1 MKRIFLVF
9 ALMVSAALMASAD
22 EGMWMINA
30 IDRALEKNMK
40 ARGLKL
46 GAREIYDADAKG
58 TTLSDAV
65 VALDFGCTGSIISD
79 EGLLIT
85 NHHCAYAD
93 IHSISTPQRNYL
105 EDGFWAF
112 KSEEERYIPGKNVFF
127 LKKVIDVTE
136 EVNAL
141 EKKMLAE
148 GKHFG
153 IRKLSFIL
161 EKEYKKEYPEYEP
174 YLSSMWSG
182 EKYYMALY
190 LVYSDIRLVAAPPVS
205 IAAFGGDIDNWE
217 WPQHKCDFAMYRVY
231 ADAEGKPA
239 AYSENNLPLKPVRK
253 LKIST
258 KGYKPGDFNMV
269 IGFPGRT
276 DRWSSSFKLVQK
288 KDVTLPISNEIRGK
302 QMEITEKWMNAE
314 PQIRLMYS
322 NWYFGLSNV
331 QELNEGEVL
340 CYNRFNV
347 AADKR
352 AQEAELARWIAA
364 SPQRSAKWSS
374 MLSYLETK
382 YKAVEDVE
390 RNRTWFRETLVR
402 GSRMS
407 LITAR
412 LKNSKSSLKAVA
424 PVYKEIDL
432 RVEKE
437 LFAYS
442 AEMFLRNVDREY
454 WSDFQ
459 KDIVSEFTDAETGKT
474 DYKAL
479 CDSIWAGSYI
489 AGGFESL
496 KNSGAFDAPHGC
508 GQGGTKHEGQKH
520 EGPGNGA
527 FGHGE
532 MGLGDGKGL
541 NGPAHGGHAQ
551 GGVGKGQ
558 GRGGENCRL
567 GDDPLFRFL
576 QDVKITVFNEKLKAI
591 EGNPDILALGR
602 EYTHALYE
610 MRLDKGE
617 PVYPNA
623 NSTMRITY
631 GTVGGLNPYDAVH
644 CGHQS
649 SLAGVL
655 EKHNPSSY
663 DFCLKDDWKRLL
675 ESGEF
680 GVWGCC
686 IKASA
691 NVCGSKSKKTG
702 DTGAKT
708 GVGEAGVSPKDF
720 PVDFL
725 NNCDITGGNS
735 GSPVLNARG
744 ELIGLA
750 FDGNKESLASDASYT
765 PNYNKCVCVDI
776 RYVLFTLDRYAH
788 LDRLLDELGF

>member
-231 ADAEGKPA
+231 ADADGKPA

-352 AQEAELARWIAA
+352 SQEAELARWIAA
-364 SPQRSAKWSS
+364 SPQRSAQWSS
-374 MLSYLETK
+374 MLSDLETK

-479 CDSIWAGSYI
+479 CDSIWEGSYI

-496 KNSGAFDAPHGC
+496 KNSGAFDTPHGR
-508 GQGGTKHEGQKH
+508 
-520 EGPGNGA
+520 
-527 FGHGE
+527 
-532 MGLGDGKGL
+532 GDGKGL
-541 NGPAHGGHAQ
+541 NGPAHGGPGK

-558 GRGGENCRL
+558 GRGGKNCRF

-576 QDVKITVFNEKLKAI
+576 QDVKITVFNEKLRAI
-591 EGNPDILALGR
+591 EGNPDILALSR

-655 EKHNPSSY
+655 EKHNPASY

-680 GVWGCC
+680 GVWGSC
-686 IKASA
+686 IKAS
-691 NVCGSKSKKTG
+691 GKK
-702 DTGAKT
+702 GAL
-708 GVGEAGVSPKDF
+708 SPKDF

-788 LDRLLDELGF
+788 LDRILDELGF

>member
-1 MKRIFLVF
+1 MKRIFLIL
-9 ALMVSAALMASAD
+9 ALMVSSALMASAD

-127 LKKVIDVTE
+127 LKKVIDVTD

-253 LKIST
+253 LNIST

-352 AQEAELARWIAA
+352 SQEAELARWIAA
-364 SPQRSAKWSS
+364 SPQRSAQWSS
-374 MLSYLETK
+374 MLSDLETK

-459 KDIVSEFTDAETGKT
+459 KDIVSKFTDAETGRT

-496 KNSGAFDAPHGC
+496 KNSGAFDAPHG
-508 GQGGTKHEGQKH
+508 
-520 EGPGNGA
+520 
-527 FGHGE
+527 
-532 MGLGDGKGL
+532 
-541 NGPAHGGHAQ
+541 
-551 GGVGKGQ
+551 
-558 GRGGENCRL
+558 RSGENCRF

-576 QDVKITVFNEKLKAI
+576 QDVKITVFNEKLRAI
-591 EGNPDILALGR
+591 EGNPDILALSR

-631 GTVGGLNPYDAVH
+631 GTVGGLNPYDAIH

-655 EKHNPSSY
+655 EKHNPASY

-680 GVWGCC
+680 GVWGSC
-686 IKASA
+686 IKASGK
-691 NVCGSKSKKTG
+691 VCGSKKEKTG
-702 DTGAKT
+702 DKGAKT

-788 LDRLLDELGF
+788 LDRILDELGF

>member
-1 MKRIFLVF
+1 MKRIFLAL
-9 ALMVSAALMASAD
+9 ALMFSAALMASAD

-46 GAREIYDADAKG
+46 GVREIYDADAKG

-127 LKKVIDVTE
+127 LKRVLDVTD

-141 EKKMLAE
+141 EAKLREE
-148 GKHFG
+148 GKNFG
-153 IRKLSFIL
+153 MRKVSYIL

-253 LKIST
+253 LNIST

-352 AQEAELARWIAA
+352 AQETELAGWIAA
-364 SPQRSAKWSS
+364 SPQRSAQWSS
-374 MLSYLETK
+374 MLSDLETK

-442 AEMFLRNVDREY
+442 AEMFLRNVDKEY

-459 KDIVSEFTDAETGKT
+459 KDIVSKFTDAETGKT

-479 CDSIWAGSYI
+479 CDSIWARSYI

-508 GQGGTKHEGQKH
+508 G
-520 EGPGNGA
+520 
-527 FGHGE
+527 
-532 MGLGDGKGL
+532 DGKGL
-541 NGPAHGGHAQ
+541 NGPAHGGPGQ
-551 GGVGKGQ
+551 GGVGKGH
-558 GRGGENCRL
+558 GRGGENCRF

-591 EGNPDILALGR
+591 EGNPDILALSR

-644 CGHQS
+644 CDHQS
-649 SLAGVL
+649 SLAGVI
-655 EKHNPSSY
+655 EKHNPDSY

-680 GVWGCC
+680 GVWGSC
-686 IKASA
+686 IKAS
-691 NVCGSKSKKTG
+691 GKK
-702 DTGAKT
+702 GAL
-708 GVGEAGVSPKDF
+708 GLKDF
-720 PVDFL
+720 PADFL

-776 RYVLFTLDRYAH
+776 RYVLFTLYRYAH
-788 LDRLLDELGF
+788 LDRILDELGF

>member
-1 MKRIFLVF
+1 MF
-9 ALMVSAALMASAD
+9 SAALMASAD

-127 LKKVIDVTE
+127 LKRVLDVTD

-141 EKKMLAE
+141 EAKLREE
-148 GKHFG
+148 GKNFG
-153 IRKLSFIL
+153 MRKVSYIL

-231 ADAEGKPA
+231 ADADGKPA

-253 LKIST
+253 LNIST

-352 AQEAELARWIAA
+352 AQEAELAGWIAA
-364 SPQRSAKWSS
+364 SPQRSAQWSS
-374 MLSYLETK
+374 MLSDLETK

-459 KDIVSEFTDAETGKT
+459 KDIVSKFTDAETGKT

-496 KNSGAFDAPHGC
+496 KNSGAFDTPHGR
-508 GQGGTKHEGQKH
+508 GQGGPKH

-532 MGLGDGKGL
+532 MG
-541 NGPAHGGHAQ
+541 
-551 GGVGKGQ
+551 
-558 GRGGENCRL
+558 RGGENCRF
-567 GDDPLFRFL
+567 GYDPLFRFL
-576 QDVKITVFNEKLKAI
+576 QDVKITVFNERLKAI
-591 EGNPDILALGR
+591 EGNPDILALSR

-631 GTVGGLNPYDAVH
+631 GTVGGLNPYDAIH

-655 EKHNPSSY
+655 EKHNPASY

-680 GVWGCC
+680 GVWGNC
-686 IKASA
+686 IKAS
-691 NVCGSKSKKTG
+691 GKK
-702 DTGAKT
+702 GALR
-708 GVGEAGVSPKDF
+708 PKDF
-720 PVDFL
+720 PADFL

-788 LDRLLDELGF
+788 LNRILNELGF

>member
-127 LKKVIDVTE
+127 LKRVLDVTD

-141 EKKMLAE
+141 EAKLREE
-148 GKHFG
+148 GKNFG
-153 IRKLSFIL
+153 MRKVSYIL

-231 ADAEGKPA
+231 ADADGKPA

-253 LKIST
+253 LNIST
-258 KGYKPGDFNMV
+258 KGYKLGDFNMV

-364 SPQRSAKWSS
+364 SPQRSAQWSS
-374 MLSYLETK
+374 MLSDLETK

-412 LKNSKSSLKAVA
+412 LKNSKSSLKVVA

-442 AEMFLRNVDREY
+442 TEMFLRNVDREY

-459 KDIVSEFTDAETGKT
+459 KDIVSKFTDAETGKT

-496 KNSGAFDAPHGC
+496 KNSGAFDAPHG
-508 GQGGTKHEGQKH
+508 
-520 EGPGNGA
+520 
-527 FGHGE
+527 
-532 MGLGDGKGL
+532 
-541 NGPAHGGHAQ
+541 
-551 GGVGKGQ
+551 
-558 GRGGENCRL
+558 RGGENCRFV
-567 GDDPLFRFL
+567 DDPLFRFL
-576 QDVKITVFNEKLKAI
+576 QDVKITVFNEKLRAI
-591 EGNPDILALGR
+591 EGNPDILALSR

-644 CGHQS
+644 CDHQS

-655 EKHNPSSY
+655 EKHNPASY

-680 GVWGCC
+680 GVWGSC
-686 IKASA
+686 IKAS
-691 NVCGSKSKKTG
+691 GKK
-702 DTGAKT
+702 GAL
-708 GVGEAGVSPKDF
+708 GPKDF
-720 PVDFL
+720 PADFL

-788 LDRLLDELGF
+788 LDRILDELGF

>member
-1 MKRIFLVF
+1 MKRIFLIL
-9 ALMVSAALMASAD
+9 ALMVSSALMASAD

-127 LKKVIDVTE
+127 LKKVIDVTD

-231 ADAEGKPA
+231 ADADGKPA

-364 SPQRSAKWSS
+364 SPQRSAQWSS
-374 MLSYLETK
+374 MLSDLETK

-442 AEMFLRNVDREY
+442 AEMFLRNVEKEY

-459 KDIVSEFTDAETGKT
+459 KDIVSKFTDAETGKT

-479 CDSIWAGSYI
+479 CDSIWEGSYI

-496 KNSGAFDAPHGC
+496 KNSGAFDTPHGR
-508 GQGGTKHEGQKH
+508 GQGGPKHEGQKH
-520 EGPGNGA
+520 GGPENGA

-532 MGLGDGKGL
+532 MG
-541 NGPAHGGHAQ
+541 
-551 GGVGKGQ
+551 
-558 GRGGENCRL
+558 RGGENCRF

-591 EGNPDILALGR
+591 EGNPDILALSH

-610 MRLDKGE
+610 MRIDKGE

-631 GTVGGLNPYDAVH
+631 GTVGGLNPYDAIH
-644 CGHQS
+644 CDHQS

-655 EKHNPSSY
+655 EKHNPASY

-680 GVWGCC
+680 GVWGSC
-686 IKASA
+686 IKASG

-702 DTGAKT
+702 DKGAKT
-708 GVGEAGVSPKDF
+708 GVERAGVSPKDF

-788 LDRLLDELGF
+788 LDRILDELGF

>member
-1 MKRIFLVF
+1 MKRIFLAL
-9 ALMVSAALMASAD
+9 ALMFSATLMASAD

-127 LKKVIDVTE
+127 LKRVLDVTD

-141 EKKMLAE
+141 EAKLREE
-148 GKHFG
+148 GKNFG
-153 IRKLSFIL
+153 MRKVSYIL

-231 ADAEGKPA
+231 ADADGKPA

-253 LKIST
+253 LNIST

-352 AQEAELARWIAA
+352 AQEAELAQWIAA
-364 SPQRSAKWSS
+364 SPQRSAQWSS
-374 MLSYLETK
+374 MLSDLETK

-412 LKNSKSSLKAVA
+412 LKNSKSSLKVVA

-459 KDIVSEFTDAETGKT
+459 KDIVSKFTDAETGKT

-508 GQGGTKHEGQKH
+508 G
-520 EGPGNGA
+520 
-527 FGHGE
+527 
-532 MGLGDGKGL
+532 DGKGL
-541 NGPAHGGHAQ
+541 NGPAHGGPGK
-551 GGVGKGQ
+551 GGVGKGH
-558 GRGGENCRL
+558 GCGGENGRF

-576 QDVKITVFNEKLKAI
+576 QDVKITVFNEKLRAI
-591 EGNPDILALGR
+591 EGNPDILALSR

-644 CGHQS
+644 CDHQS

-655 EKHNPSSY
+655 EKHNPASY

-680 GVWGCC
+680 GVWSSC
-686 IKASA
+686 IKAS
-691 NVCGSKSKKTG
+691 GKKGTLG
-702 DTGAKT
+702 
-708 GVGEAGVSPKDF
+708 PKDF
-720 PVDFL
+720 PADFL

-788 LDRLLDELGF
+788 LDRILNELGF

>member
-1 MKRIFLVF
+1 M
-9 ALMVSAALMASAD
+9 ALMFSAALMASAD

-127 LKKVIDVTE
+127 LKRVLDVTD

-141 EKKMLAE
+141 EAKLREE
-148 GKHFG
+148 GKNFG
-153 IRKLSFIL
+153 MRKVSYIL

-231 ADAEGKPA
+231 ADADGKPA

-253 LKIST
+253 LNIST

-352 AQEAELARWIAA
+352 AQEAELAGWIAA
-364 SPQRSAKWSS
+364 SPQRSAQWSS
-374 MLSYLETK
+374 MLSDLETK

-442 AEMFLRNVDREY
+442 AEMFLRNVDKEY

-459 KDIVSEFTDAETGKT
+459 KDIVSKFTDAETGKT

-496 KNSGAFDAPHGC
+496 KNSGAFDTPHG
-508 GQGGTKHEGQKH
+508 H
-520 EGPGNGA
+520 
-527 FGHGE
+527 
-532 MGLGDGKGL
+532 
-541 NGPAHGGHAQ
+541 
-551 GGVGKGQ
+551 
-558 GRGGENCRL
+558 GGENCRF

-591 EGNPDILALGR
+591 EGNPDILALSR

-649 SLAGVL
+649 SLAGVI
-655 EKHNPSSY
+655 EKHNPDSY

-680 GVWGCC
+680 GVWGSC
-686 IKASA
+686 IKAS
-691 NVCGSKSKKTG
+691 GKK
-702 DTGAKT
+702 GAL
-708 GVGEAGVSPKDF
+708 SPKDF
-720 PVDFL
+720 PADFL

-788 LDRLLDELGF
+788 FDRVLNELGF

>member
-9 ALMVSAALMASAD
+9 ALMFSAALMASAD

-46 GAREIYDADAKG
+46 GVREIYDADAKG

-127 LKKVIDVTE
+127 LKRVLDVTD

-141 EKKMLAE
+141 EAKLREE
-148 GKHFG
+148 GKNFG
-153 IRKLSFIL
+153 MRKVSYIL

-174 YLSSMWSG
+174 FLSSMWSG

-231 ADAEGKPA
+231 ADADGKPA

-253 LKIST
+253 LNIST

-352 AQEAELARWIAA
+352 AQEAELAGWIAA
-364 SPQRSAKWSS
+364 SPQRSAQWSS
-374 MLSYLETK
+374 MLSDLETK

-390 RNRTWFRETLVR
+390 RNRTWFRETLAR

-412 LKNSKSSLKAVA
+412 LKNSKSSLKVVA

-432 RVEKE
+432 RIEKE

-442 AEMFLRNVDREY
+442 AEMFLRNVDKEY

-459 KDIVSEFTDAETGKT
+459 KDIVSKFTDAETGKT

-496 KNSGAFDAPHGC
+496 KNSGAFDAPHG
-508 GQGGTKHEGQKH
+508 
-520 EGPGNGA
+520 
-527 FGHGE
+527 
-532 MGLGDGKGL
+532 
-541 NGPAHGGHAQ
+541 
-551 GGVGKGQ
+551 
-558 GRGGENCRL
+558 RGGENCRFV
-567 GDDPLFRFL
+567 DDPLFRFL
-576 QDVKITVFNEKLKAI
+576 QDVKITVFNEKLRAI
-591 EGNPDILALGR
+591 EGNPDILALSR

-644 CGHQS
+644 CDHQS

-655 EKHNPSSY
+655 EKHNPASY

-680 GVWGCC
+680 GVWGSC
-686 IKASA
+686 IKAS
-691 NVCGSKSKKTG
+691 GKK
-702 DTGAKT
+702 GAL
-708 GVGEAGVSPKDF
+708 GPKDF
-720 PVDFL
+720 PADFL

-788 LDRLLDELGF
+788 LDRIIDELGF

>member
-1 MKRIFLVF
+1 
-9 ALMVSAALMASAD
+9 MASAD

-127 LKKVIDVTE
+127 LKRVLDVTD

-141 EKKMLAE
+141 EAKLREE
-148 GKHFG
+148 GKNFG
-153 IRKLSFIL
+153 MRKVSYIL

-174 YLSSMWSG
+174 FLSSMWSG

-352 AQEAELARWIAA
+352 SQEAELARWIAA
-364 SPQRSAKWSS
+364 SPQRSAQWSS
-374 MLSYLETK
+374 MLSDLETK

-459 KDIVSEFTDAETGKT
+459 KDIVSKFTDAETGKT

-496 KNSGAFDAPHGC
+496 KNSGAFDKPH
-508 GQGGTKHEGQKH
+508 
-520 EGPGNGA
+520 
-527 FGHGE
+527 
-532 MGLGDGKGL
+532 
-541 NGPAHGGHAQ
+541 
-551 GGVGKGQ
+551 
-558 GRGGENCRL
+558 GRGGENCRF

-591 EGNPDILALGR
+591 EGNPDILALSR

-649 SLAGVL
+649 SLAGVI
-655 EKHNPSSY
+655 EKHNPDSY

-680 GVWGCC
+680 GVWGSC
-686 IKASA
+686 IKAS
-691 NVCGSKSKKTG
+691 GKK
-702 DTGAKT
+702 GAL
-708 GVGEAGVSPKDF
+708 GPKDF
-720 PVDFL
+720 PADFL

-788 LDRLLDELGF
+788 LDRILDELGF

>member
-1 MKRIFLVF
+1 MKRIFLAL
-9 ALMVSAALMASAD
+9 ALMFSAALMASAD

-127 LKKVIDVTE
+127 LKRVLDVTD

-141 EKKMLAE
+141 EAKLREE
-148 GKHFG
+148 GKNFG
-153 IRKLSFIL
+153 MRKVSYIL

-174 YLSSMWSG
+174 FLSSMWSG

-352 AQEAELARWIAA
+352 SQEAELARWIAA
-364 SPQRSAKWSS
+364 SPQRSAQWSS
-374 MLSYLETK
+374 MLSDLETK

-412 LKNSKSSLKAVA
+412 LKNSKSSLKVVA

-432 RVEKE
+432 RIEKE

-442 AEMFLRNVDREY
+442 AEMFLRNVDKEY

-459 KDIVSEFTDAETGKT
+459 KDIVSKFTDAETGKT

-496 KNSGAFDAPHGC
+496 KNSGAFDKPH
-508 GQGGTKHEGQKH
+508 
-520 EGPGNGA
+520 
-527 FGHGE
+527 
-532 MGLGDGKGL
+532 
-541 NGPAHGGHAQ
+541 
-551 GGVGKGQ
+551 
-558 GRGGENCRL
+558 GRGGENCRF

-591 EGNPDILALGR
+591 EGNPDILALSR

-649 SLAGVL
+649 SLAGVI
-655 EKHNPSSY
+655 EKHNPDSY

-680 GVWGCC
+680 GVWGSC
-686 IKASA
+686 IKAS
-691 NVCGSKSKKTG
+691 GKK
-702 DTGAKT
+702 GAL
-708 GVGEAGVSPKDF
+708 GPKDF
-720 PVDFL
+720 PADFL

-788 LDRLLDELGF
+788 LDRVLDELGF

>member
-1 MKRIFLVF
+1 MKRIFLTL
-9 ALMVSAALMASAD
+9 ALMFSAALMASAD

-46 GAREIYDADAKG
+46 GAREIYDAD
-58 TTLSDAV
+58 
-65 VALDFGCTGSIISD
+65 
-79 EGLLIT
+79 
-85 NHHCAYAD
+85 
-93 IHSISTPQRNYL
+93 
-105 EDGFWAF
+105 
-112 KSEEERYIPGKNVFF
+112 
-127 LKKVIDVTE
+127 
-136 EVNAL
+136 
-141 EKKMLAE
+141 
-148 GKHFG
+148 
-153 IRKLSFIL
+153 
-161 EKEYKKEYPEYEP
+161 
-174 YLSSMWSG
+174 
-182 EKYYMALY
+182 
-190 LVYSDIRLVAAPPVS
+190 
-205 IAAFGGDIDNWE
+205 
-217 WPQHKCDFAMYRVY
+217 
-231 ADAEGKPA
+231 GKPA

-253 LKIST
+253 LNIST

-352 AQEAELARWIAA
+352 AQEAELAGWIAA
-364 SPQRSAKWSS
+364 SPQRSAQWSS
-374 MLSYLETK
+374 MLSDLETK

-412 LKNSKSSLKAVA
+412 LKNSKSSLKVVA

-442 AEMFLRNVDREY
+442 AEMFLRNVDKEY

-459 KDIVSEFTDAETGKT
+459 KDIVSKFTDAETGKT

-479 CDSIWAGSYI
+479 CDSIWTGSYI

-508 GQGGTKHEGQKH
+508 G
-520 EGPGNGA
+520 
-527 FGHGE
+527 
-532 MGLGDGKGL
+532 DGKGL
-541 NGPAHGGHAQ
+541 HGPAHGGPGQ
-551 GGVGKGQ
+551 GGVGKGH
-558 GRGGENCRL
+558 GRGGENCRF

-576 QDVKITVFNEKLKAI
+576 QDVKITVFNEKLRAI
-591 EGNPDILALGR
+591 EGNPDILALSR

-623 NSTMRITY
+623 NSTMRIT
-631 GTVGGLNPYDAVH
+631 
-644 CGHQS
+644 
-649 SLAGVL
+649 
-655 EKHNPSSY
+655 
-663 DFCLKDDWKRLL
+663 
-675 ESGEF
+675 
-680 GVWGCC
+680 
-686 IKASA
+686 
-691 NVCGSKSKKTG
+691 
-702 DTGAKT
+702 
-708 GVGEAGVSPKDF
+708 
-720 PVDFL
+720 
-725 NNCDITGGNS
+725 
-735 GSPVLNARG
+735 
-744 ELIGLA
+744 
-750 FDGNKESLASDASYT
+750 
-765 PNYNKCVCVDI
+765 
-776 RYVLFTLDRYAH
+776 
-788 LDRLLDELGF
+788 

>member
-1 MKRIFLVF
+1 MKRIFLIL

-127 LKKVIDVTE
+127 LKKVIDVTD

-352 AQEAELARWIAA
+352 SQEAELARWIAA
-364 SPQRSAKWSS
+364 SPQRSAQWSS
-374 MLSYLETK
+374 MLSDLETK

-459 KDIVSEFTDAETGKT
+459 KDIVSKFTDAETGKT

-496 KNSGAFDAPHGC
+496 KNSGAFDAPHGR
-508 GQGGTKHEGQKH
+508 GQGGPKHG
-520 EGPGNGA
+520 GPG
-527 FGHGE
+527 
-532 MGLGDGKGL
+532 K
-541 NGPAHGGHAQ
+541 

-558 GRGGENCRL
+558 GRGGENCRF

-591 EGNPDILALGR
+591 EGNPDILALSR
-602 EYTHALYE
+602 EYTYALYE

-617 PVYPNA
+617 TVYPNA

-631 GTVGGLNPYDAVH
+631 GTVGGLNPYDAIH

-655 EKHNPSSY
+655 EKHNPASY

-680 GVWGCC
+680 GVWGSC
-686 IKASA
+686 IKASG

-702 DTGAKT
+702 DKGAKT
-708 GVGEAGVSPKDF
+708 GVEGAGVSPKDF

-788 LDRLLDELGF
+788 LDRILDELGF

>member
-9 ALMVSAALMASAD
+9 ALMFSAALMASAD

-30 IDRALEKNMK
+30 IDRASEKNMK

-46 GAREIYDADAKG
+46 RVREIYDADAKG

-127 LKKVIDVTE
+127 LKRVLDVTD

-141 EKKMLAE
+141 EAKLREE
-148 GKHFG
+148 GKNFG
-153 IRKLSFIL
+153 MRKVSYIL

-231 ADAEGKPA
+231 ADADGKPA

-253 LKIST
+253 LNIST

-352 AQEAELARWIAA
+352 AQEAELAQWIAT
-364 SPQRSAKWSS
+364 SPQRSAQWGS
-374 MLSYLETK
+374 MLSDLETK

-412 LKNSKSSLKAVA
+412 LKNSKSSLKVVA

-442 AEMFLRNVDREY
+442 AEMFLRNVDKEY

-479 CDSIWAGSYI
+479 CDSIWDGSYI

-496 KNSGAFDAPHGC
+496 KNSGAFDAPHGR
-508 GQGGTKHEGQKH
+508 
-520 EGPGNGA
+520 
-527 FGHGE
+527 
-532 MGLGDGKGL
+532 GDGKGL
-541 NGPAHGGHAQ
+541 NGPAHGGTGQ
-551 GGVGKGQ
+551 GGVGKGH
-558 GRGGENCRL
+558 GRGGENCRF

-591 EGNPDILALGR
+591 EGNPDILALSR

-644 CGHQS
+644 CDHQS
-649 SLAGVL
+649 SLAGVI
-655 EKHNPSSY
+655 EKHNPDSY

-680 GVWGCC
+680 GVWGSC
-686 IKASA
+686 IKAS
-691 NVCGSKSKKTG
+691 GKK
-702 DTGAKT
+702 GAL
-708 GVGEAGVSPKDF
+708 GLKDF
-720 PVDFL
+720 PADFL

-788 LDRLLDELGF
+788 FDRVLDELGF

>member
-1 MKRIFLVF
+1 MKRIFLIF
-9 ALMVSAALMASAD
+9 ALMVSSALMASAD

-231 ADAEGKPA
+231 ADADGKPA

-352 AQEAELARWIAA
+352 SQEAELARWIAA
-364 SPQRSAKWSS
+364 SPQRSPQWSS
-374 MLSYLETK
+374 MLSDLETK

-496 KNSGAFDAPHGC
+496 KNSGAFDKPHGL
-508 GQGGTKHEGQKH
+508 GQGGPKH
-520 EGPGNGA
+520 EGPG
-527 FGHGE
+527 
-532 MGLGDGKGL
+532 K
-541 NGPAHGGHAQ
+541 
-551 GGVGKGQ
+551 GGVGKGH
-558 GRGGENCRL
+558 GRGGENCRF

-591 EGNPDILALGR
+591 EGNPDILALSR
-602 EYTHALYE
+602 EYTHALYK

-631 GTVGGLNPYDAVH
+631 GTVGGLNPYDAIH

-655 EKHNPSSY
+655 EKHNPASY

-680 GVWGCC
+680 GVWGSC
-686 IKASA
+686 IKASG

-702 DTGAKT
+702 DKGAKT
-708 GVGEAGVSPKDF
+708 GVERAGVSPKDI

-788 LDRLLDELGF
+788 LDRILDELGF

>member
-1 MKRIFLVF
+1 MKRIFLIF

-127 LKKVIDVTE
+127 LKKVIDVTD

-231 ADAEGKPA
+231 ADADGKPA

-364 SPQRSAKWSS
+364 SPQRSTQWSS
-374 MLSYLETK
+374 MLSDLETK

-459 KDIVSEFTDAETGKT
+459 KDIVSKFTDAETGKT

-496 KNSGAFDAPHGC
+496 KNSGAFDKPHGH
-508 GQGGTKHEGQKH
+508 GQGGPKH
-520 EGPGNGA
+520 EGPG
-527 FGHGE
+527 
-532 MGLGDGKGL
+532 K
-541 NGPAHGGHAQ
+541 

-558 GRGGENCRL
+558 GCGGENCRF

-591 EGNPDILALGR
+591 EGNPDILALSR
-602 EYTHALYE
+602 EYTYALYE

-617 PVYPNA
+617 TVYPNA

-631 GTVGGLNPYDAVH
+631 GTVGGLNPYDAIH

-655 EKHNPSSY
+655 EKHNPASY

-680 GVWGCC
+680 GVWGSC
-686 IKASA
+686 IKASG

-702 DTGAKT
+702 DKGAKT
-708 GVGEAGVSPKDF
+708 GVEGAGVSPKDF

-788 LDRLLDELGF
+788 LDRILDELGF

>member
-1 MKRIFLVF
+1 
-9 ALMVSAALMASAD
+9 
-22 EGMWMINA
+22 
-30 IDRALEKNMK
+30 
-40 ARGLKL
+40 
-46 GAREIYDADAKG
+46 
-58 TTLSDAV
+58 
-65 VALDFGCTGSIISD
+65 
-79 EGLLIT
+79 
-85 NHHCAYAD
+85 
-93 IHSISTPQRNYL
+93 
-105 EDGFWAF
+105 
-112 KSEEERYIPGKNVFF
+112 
-127 LKKVIDVTE
+127 
-136 EVNAL
+136 
-141 EKKMLAE
+141 
-148 GKHFG
+148 
-153 IRKLSFIL
+153 
-161 EKEYKKEYPEYEP
+161 
-174 YLSSMWSG
+174 
-182 EKYYMALY
+182 
-190 LVYSDIRLVAAPPVS
+190 
-205 IAAFGGDIDNWE
+205 
-217 WPQHKCDFAMYRVY
+217 
-231 ADAEGKPA
+231 
-239 AYSENNLPLKPVRK
+239 
-253 LKIST
+253 
-258 KGYKPGDFNMV
+258 MV

-352 AQEAELARWIAA
+352 SQEAELARWIAA
-364 SPQRSAKWSS
+364 SPQRSAQWSS
-374 MLSYLETK
+374 MLSDLETK

-459 KDIVSEFTDAETGKT
+459 KDIVSKFTDAETGKT

-496 KNSGAFDAPHGC
+496 KNSGAFDTPHGR
-508 GQGGTKHEGQKH
+508 GQGGPKH
-520 EGPGNGA
+520 EGPG
-527 FGHGE
+527 
-532 MGLGDGKGL
+532 K
-541 NGPAHGGHAQ
+541 

-591 EGNPDILALGR
+591 EGNPDILALSR

-631 GTVGGLNPYDAVH
+631 GTVGGLNPYDAIH

-655 EKHNPSSY
+655 EKHNPASY

-680 GVWGCC
+680 GVWGSC
-686 IKASA
+686 IKASG

-702 DTGAKT
+702 DKGAKT
-708 GVGEAGVSPKDF
+708 GVEGAGVSPKDF

-788 LDRLLDELGF
+788 LDRILDELGF

>member
-1 MKRIFLVF
+1 MKRIFLIL
-9 ALMVSAALMASAD
+9 ALMVSSALMASAD

-127 LKKVIDVTE
+127 LKKVIDVTD
-136 EVNAL
+136 EVMAL

-253 LKIST
+253 LNIST

-352 AQEAELARWIAA
+352 SQEAELARWIAA
-364 SPQRSAKWSS
+364 SPQRSAQWSS
-374 MLSYLETK
+374 MLSDLETK
-382 YKAVEDVE
+382 YKAV
-390 RNRTWFRETLVR
+390 WTL
-402 GSRMS
+402 
-407 LITAR
+407 
-412 LKNSKSSLKAVA
+412 AV
-424 PVYKEIDL
+424 PGYM
-432 RVEKE
+432 
-437 LFAYS
+437 S
-442 AEMFLRNVDREY
+442 AE
-454 WSDFQ
+454 
-459 KDIVSEFTDAETGKT
+459 
-474 DYKAL
+474 
-479 CDSIWAGSYI
+479 
-489 AGGFESL
+489 
-496 KNSGAFDAPHGC
+496 
-508 GQGGTKHEGQKH
+508 
-520 EGPGNGA
+520 
-527 FGHGE
+527 
-532 MGLGDGKGL
+532 
-541 NGPAHGGHAQ
+541 
-551 GGVGKGQ
+551 VG
-558 GRGGENCRL
+558 
-567 GDDPLFRFL
+567 
-576 QDVKITVFNEKLKAI
+576 
-591 EGNPDILALGR
+591 
-602 EYTHALYE
+602 
-610 MRLDKGE
+610 
-617 PVYPNA
+617 
-623 NSTMRITY
+623 
-631 GTVGGLNPYDAVH
+631 
-644 CGHQS
+644 
-649 SLAGVL
+649 
-655 EKHNPSSY
+655 
-663 DFCLKDDWKRLL
+663 
-675 ESGEF
+675 
-680 GVWGCC
+680 
-686 IKASA
+686 
-691 NVCGSKSKKTG
+691 
-702 DTGAKT
+702 
-708 GVGEAGVSPKDF
+708 
-720 PVDFL
+720 
-725 NNCDITGGNS
+725 
-735 GSPVLNARG
+735 
-744 ELIGLA
+744 
-750 FDGNKESLASDASYT
+750 
-765 PNYNKCVCVDI
+765 
-776 RYVLFTLDRYAH
+776 
-788 LDRLLDELGF
+788 

>member
-1 MKRIFLVF
+1 MKRIFLAL

-112 KSEEERYIPGKNVFF
+112 KSEDERYIPGKNVFF
-127 LKKVIDVTE
+127 LKKVIDVTD
-136 EVNAL
+136 EVSAL

-174 YLSSMWSG
+174 FMSSMWSG

-231 ADAEGKPA
+231 ADADGKPA
-239 AYSENNLPLKPVRK
+239 AYSENNIPLKPVRK
-253 LKIST
+253 LNIST

-302 QMEITEKWMNAE
+302 QMEITEKWMNTE

-352 AQEAELARWIAA
+352 AHEAELAQWIAA
-364 SPQRSAKWSS
+364 SPQRSAQWSS
-374 MLSYLETK
+374 MLSDLETK

-459 KDIVSEFTDAETGKT
+459 KDIVSKFTDAETGKT

-479 CDSIWAGSYI
+479 CDSIWTGSYI

-508 GQGGTKHEGQKH
+508 GQGGPKH
-520 EGPGNGA
+520 EGPANGA

-532 MGLGDGKGL
+532 MERGDGKG
-541 NGPAHGGHAQ
+541 H
-551 GGVGKGQ
+551 
-558 GRGGENCRL
+558 GRGGENCRF

-591 EGNPDILALGR
+591 EGNPDILALSR

-644 CGHQS
+644 CDHQS
-649 SLAGVL
+649 SLAGVI
-655 EKHNPSSY
+655 EKHNPESY

-680 GVWGCC
+680 GVWGSC
-686 IKASA
+686 IKAS
-691 NVCGSKSKKTG
+691 GKK
-702 DTGAKT
+702 GAL
-708 GVGEAGVSPKDF
+708 GPKDF
-720 PVDFL
+720 PADFL

-788 LDRLLDELGF
+788 LDRILDELGF

>member
-1 MKRIFLVF
+1 MKRIFLTL
-9 ALMVSAALMASAD
+9 ALMVSSALMASAD

-127 LKKVIDVTE
+127 LKRVLDVTD
-136 EVNAL
+136 EVNTL
-141 EKKMLAE
+141 EAKLREE
-148 GKHFG
+148 GKNFG
-153 IRKLSFIL
+153 MRKVSYIL

-174 YLSSMWSG
+174 FLSSMWSG

-231 ADAEGKPA
+231 ADADGKPA

-253 LKIST
+253 LNIST

-352 AQEAELARWIAA
+352 SQEAELARWIAA
-364 SPQRSAKWSS
+364 SPQRSAQWSS
-374 MLSYLETK
+374 MLSDLETK

-459 KDIVSEFTDAETGKT
+459 KDIVSKFTDAETGKT

-496 KNSGAFDAPHGC
+496 KNSGAFDAP
-508 GQGGTKHEGQKH
+508 
-520 EGPGNGA
+520 
-527 FGHGE
+527 
-532 MGLGDGKGL
+532 
-541 NGPAHGGHAQ
+541 
-551 GGVGKGQ
+551 Q
-558 GRGGENCRL
+558 GRGGENCRF

-576 QDVKITVFNEKLKAI
+576 QDVKITVFNERLKAI

-644 CGHQS
+644 CDHQS
-649 SLAGVL
+649 SLAGVI
-655 EKHNPSSY
+655 EKHNPESY

-680 GVWGCC
+680 GVWGSC
-686 IKASA
+686 IKASG
-691 NVCGSKSKKTG
+691 NVCSSKSKKTG
-702 DTGAKT
+702 DKGAKT
-708 GVGEAGVSPKDF
+708 GIERAGVSPKDF

-788 LDRLLDELGF
+788 LDRILDELGF

>member
-127 LKKVIDVTE
+127 LKRVLDVTD

-141 EKKMLAE
+141 EAKLREE
-148 GKHFG
+148 GKNFG
-153 IRKLSFIL
+153 MRKVSYIL

-174 YLSSMWSG
+174 FLSSMWSG

-352 AQEAELARWIAA
+352 AQEAELAQWIAA
-364 SPQRSAKWSS
+364 SPQRSAQWSS
-374 MLSYLETK
+374 MLSDLETK

-459 KDIVSEFTDAETGKT
+459 KDIVSKFTDAETGKT

-496 KNSGAFDAPHGC
+496 KNSGAFDKPH
-508 GQGGTKHEGQKH
+508 
-520 EGPGNGA
+520 
-527 FGHGE
+527 
-532 MGLGDGKGL
+532 
-541 NGPAHGGHAQ
+541 
-551 GGVGKGQ
+551 
-558 GRGGENCRL
+558 GRGGENCRF

-576 QDVKITVFNEKLKAI
+576 QDVKITVFNEKLRAI
-591 EGNPDILALGR
+591 EGNPDILALSR

-649 SLAGVL
+649 SLAGVI
-655 EKHNPSSY
+655 EKHNPDSY

-680 GVWGCC
+680 GVWGSC
-686 IKASA
+686 IKAS
-691 NVCGSKSKKTG
+691 GKK
-702 DTGAKT
+702 GAL
-708 GVGEAGVSPKDF
+708 GPKDF
-720 PVDFL
+720 PADFL

-788 LDRLLDELGF
+788 LDRIIDELGF

>member
-9 ALMVSAALMASAD
+9 ALMFSATLMASAD

-46 GAREIYDADAKG
+46 GVREIYDADAKG

-93 IHSISTPQRNYL
+93 IHSISTPRRNYL

-127 LKKVIDVTE
+127 LKKVIDVTD

-174 YLSSMWSG
+174 FLSSMWSG

-231 ADAEGKPA
+231 ADADGKPA
-239 AYSENNLPLKPVRK
+239 AYSENNLPLRPVRK
-253 LKIST
+253 LNIST

-352 AQEAELARWIAA
+352 AQEAELAGWIAA
-364 SPQRSAKWSS
+364 SPQRSAQWSS
-374 MLSYLETK
+374 MLSDLETK

-442 AEMFLRNVDREY
+442 AEMFLRNIDREY

-459 KDIVSEFTDAETGKT
+459 KDIVSKFTDAETGKT

-508 GQGGTKHEGQKH
+508 G
-520 EGPGNGA
+520 
-527 FGHGE
+527 
-532 MGLGDGKGL
+532 
-541 NGPAHGGHAQ
+541 
-551 GGVGKGQ
+551 
-558 GRGGENCRL
+558 GENCRF

-576 QDVKITVFNEKLKAI
+576 QDVKITVFNERLKAI

-631 GTVGGLNPYDAVH
+631 GTVGGLNPYDAIH
-644 CGHQS
+644 CSHQS

-655 EKHNPSSY
+655 EKHNPASY

-680 GVWGCC
+680 GVWSSC
-686 IKASA
+686 IKAS
-691 NVCGSKSKKTG
+691 GKK
-702 DTGAKT
+702 GAL
-708 GVGEAGVSPKDF
+708 GLKDF
-720 PVDFL
+720 PADFL

-788 LDRLLDELGF
+788 FDRILDELGF

>member
-1 MKRIFLVF
+1 MF
-9 ALMVSAALMASAD
+9 SAALMASAD

-127 LKKVIDVTE
+127 LKRVLDVTD

-141 EKKMLAE
+141 EAKLREE
-148 GKHFG
+148 GKNFG
-153 IRKLSFIL
+153 MRKVSYIL

-174 YLSSMWSG
+174 FLSSMWSG

-231 ADAEGKPA
+231 ADADGKPA

-253 LKIST
+253 LNIST

-352 AQEAELARWIAA
+352 AQETELAGWIAA
-364 SPQRSAKWSS
+364 SPQRSAQWSS
-374 MLSYLETK
+374 MLSDLETK

-412 LKNSKSSLKAVA
+412 LKNSKSSLKVVA

-459 KDIVSEFTDAETGKT
+459 KDIVSKFTDAETGKT

-496 KNSGAFDAPHGC
+496 KNSGAFDAPHG
-508 GQGGTKHEGQKH
+508 
-520 EGPGNGA
+520 
-527 FGHGE
+527 
-532 MGLGDGKGL
+532 
-541 NGPAHGGHAQ
+541 
-551 GGVGKGQ
+551 
-558 GRGGENCRL
+558 RGGENCRF

-576 QDVKITVFNEKLKAI
+576 QDVKITVFNERLKAI
-591 EGNPDILALGR
+591 EGNPDILALSR

-610 MRLDKGE
+610 LRLDKGE

-644 CGHQS
+644 CDHQS
-649 SLAGVL
+649 SLAGVI
-655 EKHNPSSY
+655 EKHNPDSY

-680 GVWGCC
+680 GVWGNC
-686 IKASA
+686 IKAS
-691 NVCGSKSKKTG
+691 GKK
-702 DTGAKT
+702 GAL
-708 GVGEAGVSPKDF
+708 GPKDF
-720 PVDFL
+720 PADFL

-788 LDRLLDELGF
+788 LDRILDELGF

>member
-1 MKRIFLVF
+1 MKRIFLTL
-9 ALMVSAALMASAD
+9 ALMFSAALMASAD

-127 LKKVIDVTE
+127 LKKVIDVTD

-253 LKIST
+253 LNIST

-352 AQEAELARWIAA
+352 SQEAELARWIAA
-364 SPQRSAKWSS
+364 SPQRSAQWSS
-374 MLSYLETK
+374 MLSDLETK

-412 LKNSKSSLKAVA
+412 LKNSKSSLKVVA

-459 KDIVSEFTDAETGKT
+459 KDIVSKFTDAETGKT

-496 KNSGAFDAPHGC
+496 KNSGAFDTPHGH
-508 GQGGTKHEGQKH
+508 GQGGPKH
-520 EGPGNGA
+520 EGPG
-527 FGHGE
+527 
-532 MGLGDGKGL
+532 K
-541 NGPAHGGHAQ
+541 
-551 GGVGKGQ
+551 GGVGKGH

-788 LDRLLDELGF
+788 LDRILDELGF

>member
-1 MKRIFLVF
+1 MKRIFLIF

-127 LKKVIDVTE
+127 LKKVIDVTD

-231 ADAEGKPA
+231 ADADGKPA

-364 SPQRSAKWSS
+364 SPQRSTQWSS
-374 MLSYLETK
+374 MLSDLETK

-459 KDIVSEFTDAETGKT
+459 KDIVSKFTDAETGKT

-496 KNSGAFDAPHGC
+496 KNSGAFDAPHGH
-508 GQGGTKHEGQKH
+508 GQGGPKH
-520 EGPGNGA
+520 EGPG
-527 FGHGE
+527 
-532 MGLGDGKGL
+532 K
-541 NGPAHGGHAQ
+541 

-558 GRGGENCRL
+558 GRGGENCRF

-591 EGNPDILALGR
+591 EGNPDILALSR
-602 EYTHALYE
+602 EYTYALYE

-617 PVYPNA
+617 TVYPNA

-631 GTVGGLNPYDAVH
+631 GTVGGLNPYDAIH

-655 EKHNPSSY
+655 EKHNPASY

-680 GVWGCC
+680 GVWGSC
-686 IKASA
+686 IKASG

-702 DTGAKT
+702 DKGAKT
-708 GVGEAGVSPKDF
+708 GVEGAGVSPKDF

-788 LDRLLDELGF
+788 LDRILDELGF

>member
-1 MKRIFLVF
+1 MKRIFLAL
-9 ALMVSAALMASAD
+9 ALMFSAALMASAD

-127 LKKVIDVTE
+127 LKMVLDVTD

-141 EKKMLAE
+141 EAKLREE
-148 GKHFG
+148 GKNFG
-153 IRKLSFIL
+153 MRKVSYIL

-231 ADAEGKPA
+231 ADADGKPA

-253 LKIST
+253 LNIST

-352 AQEAELARWIAA
+352 AQEAELAQWIAA
-364 SPQRSAKWSS
+364 SPQRSAQWSS
-374 MLSYLETK
+374 MLSDLETK

-432 RVEKE
+432 RVEKD

-459 KDIVSEFTDAETGKT
+459 KDIVSKFTDAETGKT

-508 GQGGTKHEGQKH
+508 G
-520 EGPGNGA
+520 
-527 FGHGE
+527 
-532 MGLGDGKGL
+532 
-541 NGPAHGGHAQ
+541 
-551 GGVGKGQ
+551 
-558 GRGGENCRL
+558 RENCRF

-576 QDVKITVFNEKLKAI
+576 QDVKITVFNEKLRAI
-591 EGNPDILALGR
+591 EGNPDILALSR

-644 CGHQS
+644 CDHQS
-649 SLAGVL
+649 SLAGMI
-655 EKHNPSSY
+655 EKHNPDSY

-680 GVWGCC
+680 GVWGSC
-686 IKASA
+686 IKAS
-691 NVCGSKSKKTG
+691 GKK
-702 DTGAKT
+702 GAL
-708 GVGEAGVSPKDF
+708 GLKDF
-720 PVDFL
+720 PADFL

-788 LDRLLDELGF
+788 LDRILDELGF

>member
-1 MKRIFLVF
+1 MKRIFLIF

-127 LKKVIDVTE
+127 LKKVIDVTD

-231 ADAEGKPA
+231 ADADGKPA

-364 SPQRSAKWSS
+364 SPQRSAQWSS
-374 MLSYLETK
+374 MLSDLETK

-459 KDIVSEFTDAETGKT
+459 KDIVSKFTDAETGKT

-496 KNSGAFDAPHGC
+496 KNSGAFDKPHGH
-508 GQGGTKHEGQKH
+508 GQGGPKH
-520 EGPGNGA
+520 EGPG
-527 FGHGE
+527 
-532 MGLGDGKGL
+532 K
-541 NGPAHGGHAQ
+541 

-558 GRGGENCRL
+558 GRGGENCRF

-591 EGNPDILALGR
+591 EGNPDILALSR
-602 EYTHALYE
+602 EYTYALYE

-617 PVYPNA
+617 TVYPNA

-631 GTVGGLNPYDAVH
+631 GTVGGLNPYDAIH

-655 EKHNPSSY
+655 EKHNPASY

-680 GVWGCC
+680 GVWGSC
-686 IKASA
+686 IKASG

-702 DTGAKT
+702 DKGAKT
-708 GVGEAGVSPKDF
+708 GVEGAGVSPKDF

-788 LDRLLDELGF
+788 LDRILDELGF

>member
-1 MKRIFLVF
+1 
-9 ALMVSAALMASAD
+9 
-22 EGMWMINA
+22 
-30 IDRALEKNMK
+30 
-40 ARGLKL
+40 
-46 GAREIYDADAKG
+46 
-58 TTLSDAV
+58 
-65 VALDFGCTGSIISD
+65 
-79 EGLLIT
+79 
-85 NHHCAYAD
+85 
-93 IHSISTPQRNYL
+93 
-105 EDGFWAF
+105 
-112 KSEEERYIPGKNVFF
+112 
-127 LKKVIDVTE
+127 
-136 EVNAL
+136 
-141 EKKMLAE
+141 
-148 GKHFG
+148 
-153 IRKLSFIL
+153 
-161 EKEYKKEYPEYEP
+161 
-174 YLSSMWSG
+174 
-182 EKYYMALY
+182 
-190 LVYSDIRLVAAPPVS
+190 
-205 IAAFGGDIDNWE
+205 
-217 WPQHKCDFAMYRVY
+217 
-231 ADAEGKPA
+231 
-239 AYSENNLPLKPVRK
+239 
-253 LKIST
+253 
-258 KGYKPGDFNMV
+258 
-269 IGFPGRT
+269 
-276 DRWSSSFKLVQK
+276 
-288 KDVTLPISNEIRGK
+288 
-302 QMEITEKWMNAE
+302 MEITEKWMNAE

-352 AQEAELARWIAA
+352 AQEAELAGWIAA
-364 SPQRSAKWSS
+364 SPQRSAQWSS
-374 MLSYLETK
+374 MLSDLETK

-412 LKNSKSSLKAVA
+412 LKNSKSSLKVVA

-432 RVEKE
+432 RIEKE

-442 AEMFLRNVDREY
+442 AEMFLRNVDKEY

-459 KDIVSEFTDAETGKT
+459 KDIVSKFTDAETGKT

-496 KNSGAFDAPHGC
+496 KNSGAFDTPHGR
-508 GQGGTKHEGQKH
+508 
-520 EGPGNGA
+520 
-527 FGHGE
+527 
-532 MGLGDGKGL
+532 GDGKGL
-541 NGPAHGGHAQ
+541 NGPAHGGPGK

-558 GRGGENCRL
+558 GRGGENCRF

-576 QDVKITVFNEKLKAI
+576 QDVKITVFNEKLRAI
-591 EGNPDILALGR
+591 EGNPDILALSR

-631 GTVGGLNPYDAVH
+631 GTVGGLNPYDAIH

-655 EKHNPSSY
+655 EKHNPASY

-680 GVWGCC
+680 GVWGSC
-686 IKASA
+686 IKAS
-691 NVCGSKSKKTG
+691 GKK
-702 DTGAKT
+702 GAL
-708 GVGEAGVSPKDF
+708 GIKDF
-720 PVDFL
+720 PADFL

-788 LDRLLDELGF
+788 LDRVLDELGF

>member
-1 MKRIFLVF
+1 MKRIFLIL

-127 LKKVIDVTE
+127 LKKVIDVTD

-231 ADAEGKPA
+231 ADADGKPA

-364 SPQRSAKWSS
+364 SPQRSTQWSS
-374 MLSYLETK
+374 MLSDLETK

-442 AEMFLRNVDREY
+442 AEMFLRNVEKEY

-496 KNSGAFDAPHGC
+496 KNSGAFDTPHGR
-508 GQGGTKHEGQKH
+508 
-520 EGPGNGA
+520 
-527 FGHGE
+527 
-532 MGLGDGKGL
+532 GDGKGL
-541 NGPAHGGHAQ
+541 NGPAHGGPGK

-558 GRGGENCRL
+558 GCGGENCRF

-591 EGNPDILALGR
+591 EGNPDILALSR
-602 EYTHALYE
+602 EYTYALYE

-617 PVYPNA
+617 TVYPNA

-631 GTVGGLNPYDAVH
+631 GTVGGLNPYDAIH

-655 EKHNPSSY
+655 EKHNPASY

-680 GVWGCC
+680 GVWGSC
-686 IKASA
+686 IKASG

-702 DTGAKT
+702 DKGAKT
-708 GVGEAGVSPKDF
+708 GVEGAGVSPKDF

-788 LDRLLDELGF
+788 LDRILDELGF

>member
-1 MKRIFLVF
+1 MKRIFLIL

-127 LKKVIDVTE
+127 LKRVLDVTD

-141 EKKMLAE
+141 EAKLREE
-148 GKHFG
+148 GKNFG
-153 IRKLSFIL
+153 MRKVSYIL

-174 YLSSMWSG
+174 FLSSMWSG

-231 ADAEGKPA
+231 ADADGKPA

-253 LKIST
+253 LNIST

-352 AQEAELARWIAA
+352 AQEAELAQWIAA
-364 SPQRSAKWSS
+364 SPQRSAQWSS
-374 MLSYLETK
+374 MLSDLETK

-442 AEMFLRNVDREY
+442 AEMFLRNVDKEY

-459 KDIVSEFTDAETGKT
+459 KDIVSKFTDAETGKT

-508 GQGGTKHEGQKH
+508 G
-520 EGPGNGA
+520 
-527 FGHGE
+527 
-532 MGLGDGKGL
+532 DGKGL
-541 NGPAHGGHAQ
+541 NGPAHGG
-551 GGVGKGQ
+551 VGKGH
-558 GRGGENCRL
+558 GRGGENCRF

-591 EGNPDILALGR
+591 EGNPDILALSR

-644 CGHQS
+644 CDHQS
-649 SLAGVL
+649 SLAGVI
-655 EKHNPSSY
+655 EKHNPDSY

-680 GVWGCC
+680 GVWGSC
-686 IKASA
+686 IKAS
-691 NVCGSKSKKTG
+691 GKK
-702 DTGAKT
+702 GAL
-708 GVGEAGVSPKDF
+708 GLKDF
-720 PVDFL
+720 PADFL

-776 RYVLFTLDRYAH
+776 RYVLFTLDRYVH
-788 LDRLLDELGF
+788 LDRVLNELGF

>member
-1 MKRIFLVF
+1 MF
-9 ALMVSAALMASAD
+9 SAALMASAD

-127 LKKVIDVTE
+127 LKKVIDVTD

-231 ADAEGKPA
+231 ADADGKPA
-239 AYSENNLPLKPVRK
+239 TYSENNLPLKPVRK
-253 LKIST
+253 LNIST

-352 AQEAELARWIAA
+352 AQEAELAGWIAA
-364 SPQRSAKWSS
+364 SPQRSAQWGS
-374 MLSYLETK
+374 MLSDLETK

-442 AEMFLRNVDREY
+442 AEMFLRNVDKEY

-459 KDIVSEFTDAETGKT
+459 KDIVSKFTDAETGKT

-496 KNSGAFDAPHGC
+496 KNSGAFDAPHG
-508 GQGGTKHEGQKH
+508 
-520 EGPGNGA
+520 
-527 FGHGE
+527 
-532 MGLGDGKGL
+532 
-541 NGPAHGGHAQ
+541 
-551 GGVGKGQ
+551 
-558 GRGGENCRL
+558 RGGENCRF

-576 QDVKITVFNEKLKAI
+576 QNVKITVFNEKLKAI
-591 EGNPDILALGR
+591 EGNPDILALSR

-631 GTVGGLNPYDAVH
+631 GTVGGINPYDAIH

-649 SLAGVL
+649 SLAGVI
-655 EKHNPSSY
+655 EKHNPASY

-680 GVWGCC
+680 GVWGSC
-686 IKASA
+686 IKAS
-691 NVCGSKSKKTG
+691 GKK
-702 DTGAKT
+702 GAL
-708 GVGEAGVSPKDF
+708 GAKDF
-720 PVDFL
+720 PADFL

-788 LDRLLDELGF
+788 FDRVLNELGF

>member
-1 MKRIFLVF
+1 MKRIFLIL
-9 ALMVSAALMASAD
+9 ALMVSSALMASAD

-93 IHSISTPQRNYL
+93 IHSISTTQRNYL

-112 KSEEERYIPGKNVFF
+112 KSEDERYIPGKNVFF
-127 LKKVIDVTE
+127 LKKVIDVTD
-136 EVNAL
+136 EVSAL

-253 LKIST
+253 LNIST

-331 QELNEGEVL
+331 QELNEGEVM

-347 AADKR
+347 AAEKR
-352 AQEAELARWIAA
+352 AQEAELAQWIAA
-364 SPQRSAKWSS
+364 SPQRSAQWGS
-374 MLSYLETK
+374 MLSDLETK

-412 LKNSKSSLKAVA
+412 LKNSKSSLKVVA

-459 KDIVSEFTDAETGKT
+459 KDIVSKFTDAETGKT

-508 GQGGTKHEGQKH
+508 G
-520 EGPGNGA
+520 
-527 FGHGE
+527 
-532 MGLGDGKGL
+532 DGKGL
-541 NGPAHGGHAQ
+541 NGPAHGGPGQ
-551 GGVGKGQ
+551 GGVGKGH
-558 GRGGENCRL
+558 GRGGENCRF

-576 QDVKITVFNEKLKAI
+576 QDVKITVFNEKLRAI
-591 EGNPDILALGR
+591 EGNPDILALSR

-631 GTVGGLNPYDAVH
+631 GTVGGLNPYDAVR

-649 SLAGVL
+649 SLAGVI
-655 EKHNPSSY
+655 EKHNPDSY

-680 GVWGCC
+680 GVWGNC
-686 IKASA
+686 IKAS
-691 NVCGSKSKKTG
+691 GKK
-702 DTGAKT
+702 GAL
-708 GVGEAGVSPKDF
+708 GLKDF
-720 PVDFL
+720 PADFL

-765 PNYNKCVCVDI
+765 PDYNKCVCVDI

-788 LDRLLDELGF
+788 LDRVLDELGF

>member
-1 MKRIFLVF
+1 MKRIFLIL
-9 ALMVSAALMASAD
+9 ALMVSSALMASAD

-127 LKKVIDVTE
+127 LKRVLDVTD

-141 EKKMLAE
+141 EAKLREE
-148 GKHFG
+148 GKNFG
-153 IRKLSFIL
+153 MRKVSYIL

-231 ADAEGKPA
+231 ADADGKPA

-253 LKIST
+253 LNIST

-352 AQEAELARWIAA
+352 AQEAELAGWIAA
-364 SPQRSAKWSS
+364 SPQRSAQWSS
-374 MLSYLETK
+374 MLSDLETK

-459 KDIVSEFTDAETGKT
+459 KDIVSKFTDAETGKT

-496 KNSGAFDAPHGC
+496 KNSGAFDKPH
-508 GQGGTKHEGQKH
+508 
-520 EGPGNGA
+520 
-527 FGHGE
+527 
-532 MGLGDGKGL
+532 
-541 NGPAHGGHAQ
+541 
-551 GGVGKGQ
+551 
-558 GRGGENCRL
+558 GRGGENCRF

-576 QDVKITVFNEKLKAI
+576 QDVKITVFNEKLRAI
-591 EGNPDILALGR
+591 EGNPDILALSR

-644 CGHQS
+644 CDHQS
-649 SLAGVL
+649 SLAGVI
-655 EKHNPSSY
+655 EKHNPASY

-680 GVWGCC
+680 GVWGSC
-686 IKASA
+686 IKAS
-691 NVCGSKSKKTG
+691 GKK
-702 DTGAKT
+702 GAL
-708 GVGEAGVSPKDF
+708 GPKDF
-720 PVDFL
+720 PADFL

-788 LDRLLDELGF
+788 LDRIIDELGF

>member
-1 MKRIFLVF
+1 MKRIFLIL
-9 ALMVSAALMASAD
+9 ALMVSSALMASAD

-127 LKKVIDVTE
+127 LKKVIDVTD

-231 ADAEGKPA
+231 ADADGKPA

-253 LKIST
+253 LNIST

-352 AQEAELARWIAA
+352 AQEAELVQWIAA
-364 SPQRSAKWSS
+364 SPQRSAQWSS
-374 MLSYLETK
+374 LLSDLETK

-442 AEMFLRNVDREY
+442 AEMFLRNVDKEY

-459 KDIVSEFTDAETGKT
+459 KDIVSKFTDAETGKT

-489 AGGFESL
+489 AGGFELL

-508 GQGGTKHEGQKH
+508 G
-520 EGPGNGA
+520 
-527 FGHGE
+527 
-532 MGLGDGKGL
+532 DGKGL
-541 NGPAHGGHAQ
+541 NGPAHGG
-551 GGVGKGQ
+551 VGKGH
-558 GRGGENCRL
+558 GRGGENCRF

-644 CGHQS
+644 CDHQS
-649 SLAGVL
+649 SLAGVI
-655 EKHNPSSY
+655 EKHNPDSY

-680 GVWGCC
+680 GVWGSC
-686 IKASA
+686 IKASG

-702 DTGAKT
+702 DKGAKT
-708 GVGEAGVSPKDF
+708 GVERAGVSPKDF

-788 LDRLLDELGF
+788 LNRILDELGF

>member
-1 MKRIFLVF
+1 MKRIFLIL

-46 GAREIYDADAKG
+46 GVREIYDADAKG

-127 LKKVIDVTE
+127 LKRVLDVTD

-174 YLSSMWSG
+174 FLSSMWSG

-231 ADAEGKPA
+231 ADADGKPA
-239 AYSENNLPLKPVRK
+239 AYSENNRPLKPVRK
-253 LKIST
+253 LNIST

-347 AADKR
+347 AAEKR
-352 AQEAELARWIAA
+352 AQEAELAGWIAA
-364 SPQRSAKWSS
+364 SPQRSAQWSS
-374 MLSYLETK
+374 MLSDLETK

-442 AEMFLRNVDREY
+442 AEMFLRNVDKEY

-459 KDIVSEFTDAETGKT
+459 KDIVSKFTDAETGKT

-496 KNSGAFDAPHGC
+496 KNSGAFDAPHG
-508 GQGGTKHEGQKH
+508 
-520 EGPGNGA
+520 
-527 FGHGE
+527 
-532 MGLGDGKGL
+532 
-541 NGPAHGGHAQ
+541 
-551 GGVGKGQ
+551 
-558 GRGGENCRL
+558 RGGENCRF

-576 QDVKITVFNEKLKAI
+576 QDVKITVFNERLKAI

-610 MRLDKGE
+610 MRLDIGE

-655 EKHNPSSY
+655 EKHNPTSY
-663 DFCLKDDWKRLL
+663 DFCLKDDWKRIL

-680 GVWGCC
+680 GVWGSC
-686 IKASA
+686 IKAS
-691 NVCGSKSKKTG
+691 GKK
-702 DTGAKT
+702 GAL
-708 GVGEAGVSPKDF
+708 GPKDF
-720 PVDFL
+720 PADFL

-788 LDRLLDELGF
+788 FDRVLNELGF

>member
-1 MKRIFLVF
+1 MKRIFLIL
-9 ALMVSAALMASAD
+9 ALMVSSALMASAD

-127 LKKVIDVTE
+127 LKKVIDVTD

-253 LKIST
+253 LNIST

-352 AQEAELARWIAA
+352 SQEAELARWIAA
-364 SPQRSAKWSS
+364 SPQRSAQWSS
-374 MLSYLETK
+374 MLSDLETK

-390 RNRTWFRETLVR
+390 RNRTWFREALVR

-412 LKNSKSSLKAVA
+412 LKNLKSSLKAVA

-459 KDIVSEFTDAETGKT
+459 KDIVSKFTDAETGKT

-496 KNSGAFDAPHGC
+496 KNSGAFDAPHGR
-508 GQGGTKHEGQKH
+508 GQGGPKH
-520 EGPGNGA
+520 EGPG
-527 FGHGE
+527 
-532 MGLGDGKGL
+532 K
-541 NGPAHGGHAQ
+541 
-551 GGVGKGQ
+551 GGVDKGQ
-558 GRGGENCRL
+558 GRGGENCRF

-576 QDVKITVFNEKLKAI
+576 QDVKITVFNEKLRAI
-591 EGNPDILALGR
+591 EGNPDILALSR
-602 EYTHALYE
+602 EYTHAFYE

-631 GTVGGLNPYDAVH
+631 GTVGGLNPYDAIH

-655 EKHNPSSY
+655 EKHNPASY

-680 GVWGCC
+680 GVWGSC
-686 IKASA
+686 IKASG

-702 DTGAKT
+702 DKGAKT
-708 GVGEAGVSPKDF
+708 GVEGAGVSPKDF

-788 LDRLLDELGF
+788 LDRILDELGF